1 MFGQSYGRFHPPSV
15 HHPTMRSFHRS
26 SSARSYFL
34 ERGEP
39 SAEKHIQ
46 NLVSCAYSFQLV
58 IPSLSRVSLS
68 PHPPGDSHHPL
79 APPNIIAFIAF
90 MRVVRKRR
98 FQKQVS
104 KSPCSTHQTSPQFR
118 HFFDAFSCD
127 FFAFVLSEIND
138 ASIRNPPW
146 YLDEETRRRWWAG
159 APWRLRLGECV
170 PLF

>member
-1 MFGQSYGRFHPPSV
+1 
-15 HHPTMRSFHRS
+15 MRSFHRS

-68 PHPPGDSHHPL
+68 PHPPGDSHRPL
-79 APPNIIAFIAF
+79 APPNIIDFIHPGGGGELGGDL
-90 MRVVRKRR
+90 RVVWKRR

-104 KSPCSTHQTSPQFR
+104 KSPCSTHQTSPLFR
-118 HFFDAFSCD
+118 HFFDAFH
-127 FFAFVLSEIND
+127 AIFVLLFCRRSTML
-138 ASIRNPPW
+138 ASGIHRGTW
-146 YLDEETRRRWWAG
+146 TKRRGGGGGQGRHG
-159 APWRLRLGECV
+159 G
-170 PLF
+170 